1 MSEYRFSLLHILLT
15 IGMNLLVLAS
25 VFVGMYRASQVPDD
39 FVFTFFKTILFLIP
53 LSLAFGLGGRRILKR
68 FHPSAQQVSPP
79 PWTPS
84 ATQRR
89 SRSNEERSTPACSMA
104 TISTT
109 D

>member
-53 LSLAFGLGGRRILKR
+53 LSLALGLGGRRILNR
-68 FHPSAQQVSPP
+68 FRPSAQQVRQ
-79 PWTPS
+79 PS
-84 ATQRR
+84 VGT
-89 SRSNEERSTPACSMA
+89 ERHTA
-104 TISTT
+104 
-109 D
+109 